1 MLDSQKNSNRY
12 DKYKDSGIEWI
23 GEIPDSWNV
32 KRLKVLA
39 SIQTGNTPPK
49 ENSSE
54 NYYAEQGFLWVKPDN
69 LDNFNPIK
77 TTNEYLNNEGIKI
90 ARVVPANTP
99 LICCI
104 GSIGKFGVSN
114 KSVAFNQ
121 QINAI
126 LFKKELVNTRF
137 GLYYLSSQ
145 EEQHWFYSNGN
156 VVKILNAQN
165 QGKICCTCPSMS
177 EQEAIAGYLDRKC
190 GAIDETIEKQKS
202 VIEKLKEYKQSI
214 ITQAVTKGL
223 DKSAPMKDSGIEWIG
238 QIPQHWDSIK
248 LKFCSYIR
256 ARLGWKGLKAEE
268 YVEEG
273 YPLLSAFN
281 IVNSKLIFE
290 NLNFINQFRYDES
303 PEIKLQTN
311 DILLV
316 KDGAGIGKCAIVENM
331 PIPSTANGSLAVIS
345 TNYRLVAKFLY
356 YYFISTIFQAYI
368 DRLKDGMGVPHLFQA
383 DLKEIQI
390 VLPKEQEQKNIVEFL
405 DKKCSE
411 IDKNIEDKEKLI
423 EKLVEYKKSLIYE
436 CVTGKRKVVA

>member
-12 DKYKDSGIEWI
+12 DKYRDSGIEWI

-214 ITQAVTKGL
+214 ITKAVTKGL

-238 QIPQHWDSIK
+238 QIPQHWDTCKIK
-248 LKFCSYIR
+248 HKFYLSSEINYDPT
-256 ARLGWKGLKAEE
+256 AT
-268 YVEEG
+268 
-273 YPLLSAFN
+273 LLSLFTHIGVRPRTEMEDKGNKAQTVIGYSLVKN
-281 IVNSKLIFE
+281 GDIIVNKLLAWMGAIGLSDY
-290 NLNFINQFRYDES
+290 NGATSPDYD
-303 PEIKLQTN
+303 I
-311 DILLV
+311 
-316 KDGAGIGKCAIVENM
+316 
-331 PIPSTANGSLAVIS
+331 
-345 TNYRLVAKFLY
+345 YRLRNVTDNNAKYYHYLFRSNNFKDECYKYGRGIMLMRLRTYPEEFLNI
-356 YYFISTIFQAYI
+356 FIPNITKAQQN
-368 DRLKDGMGVPHLFQA
+368 D
-383 DLKEIQI
+383 
-390 VLPKEQEQKNIVEFL
+390 IVEFL

-411 IDKNIEDKEKLI
+411 IDKTIEDKEKLI

-436 CVTGKRKVVA
+436 CVTGKRKVVV

>member
-1 MLDSQKNSNRY
+1 MTIASTTNRY

-248 LKFCSYIR
+248 LKYKFRIKKDI
-256 ARLGWKGLKAEE
+256 AG
-268 YVEEG
+268 EEG
-273 YPLLSAFN
+273 F
-281 IVNSKLIFE
+281 
-290 NLNFINQFRYDES
+290 
-303 PEIKLQTN
+303 
-311 DILLV
+311 DILSVTQQGLRI
-316 KDGAGIGKCAIVENM
+316 KD
-331 PIPSTANGSLAVIS
+331 IS
-345 TNYRLVAKFLY
+345 TNEGQLAMDYSKYQIVKPSDFVMNHMDLLTGWVDCSAYFGVTSPDYRVFVNTDQKNCNNQYYNYVFQICYKNKIFYGLGQGVSGLGRWRLQSDKFLNFRIPIPPY
-356 YYFISTIFQAYI
+356 N
-368 DRLKDGMGVPHLFQA
+368 
-383 DLKEIQI
+383 
-390 VLPKEQEQKNIVEFL
+390 EQEQIVQYIN
-405 DKKCSE
+405 KKCSE
-411 IDKNIEDKEKLI
+411 IDKTIEDKEKLI
-423 EKLVEYKKSLIYE
+423 EKLLEYKKSLIYE

>member
-1 MLDSQKNSNRY
+1 MTITSRTNRY

-23 GEIPDSWNV
+23 GEIPDSWSV

-54 NYYAEQGFLWVKPDN
+54 DYYAEQGFLWVKPDN

-126 LFKKELVNTRF
+126 LFKKELVNTKF

-165 QGKICCTCPSMS
+165 QGKICCTCPSIS

-223 DKSAPMKDSGIEWIG
+223 DKSAPMKDSGIEWLG

-248 LKFCSYIR
+248 LKYKFRIKKDIAGEEGFDILSVTQQ
-256 ARLGWKGLKAEE
+256 GLK
-268 YVEEG
+268 
-273 YPLLSAFN
+273 
-281 IVNSKLIFE
+281 
-290 NLNFINQFRYDES
+290 
-303 PEIKLQTN
+303 IK
-311 DILLV
+311 D
-316 KDGAGIGKCAIVENM
+316 
-331 PIPSTANGSLAVIS
+331 IS
-345 TNYRLVAKFLY
+345 TNEGQLAMDYSKY
-356 YYFISTIFQAYI
+356 
-368 DRLKDGMGVPHLFQA
+368 
-383 DLKEIQI
+383 QI
-390 VLPKEQEQKNIVEFL
+390 VKPSDFVMNHMDLLTGWVDCSAYFGVTSPDYRVFVNTDQKTVIINIIIM
-405 DKKCSE
+405 CSKFV
-411 IDKNIEDKEKLI
+411 IKI
-423 EKLVEYKKSLIYE
+423 
-436 CVTGKRKVVA
+436 RFFMA

>member
-1 MLDSQKNSNRY
+1 MSSNIITNRY
-12 DKYKDSGIEWI
+12 DKYNDSGIEWI
-23 GEIPDSWNV
+23 GEIPDSWNIN
-32 KRLKVLA
+32 KIGQIYQERNEKVSDKEFMPLSVTKNGIVPQLENA
-39 SIQTGNTPPK
+39 AKTDNGDNRKLVRQNDFVINSRSDRRGSCGISDYTGSVSLINTVLTPRK
-49 ENSSE
+49 NMINQYYNFTFKSECFADEFYRWGTGIVDDLWSTKWSSMK
-54 NYYAEQGFLWVKPDN
+54 NIYIPYPN
-69 LDNFNPIK
+69 IK
-77 TTNEYLNNEGIKI
+77 
-90 ARVVPANTP
+90 
-99 LICCI
+99 
-104 GSIGKFGVSN
+104 
-114 KSVAFNQ
+114 
-121 QINAI
+121 
-126 LFKKELVNTRF
+126 
-137 GLYYLSSQ
+137 
-145 EEQHWFYSNGN
+145 
-156 VVKILNAQN
+156 
-165 QGKICCTCPSMS
+165 

-223 DKSAPMKDSGIEWIG
+223 DKSAPMKDPGIEWIG

-303 PEIKLQTN
+303 PEIKLQIN

-390 VLPKEQEQKNIVEFL
+390 VLPKDQEQKNIVEFL

-411 IDKNIEDKEKLI
+411 IDKTIEDKEKLI

-436 CVTGKRKVVA
+436 CVTGKRKVVE

>member
-12 DKYKDSGIEWI
+12 DKYKDSGIKWI
-23 GEIPDSWNV
+23 GEIPDSWSV

-54 NYYAEQGFLWVKPDN
+54 DYYTEQGFLWVKPDN

-126 LFKKELVNTRF
+126 LFKKELVNTKF

-165 QGKICCTCPSMS
+165 QGKICCTCPSIS

-223 DKSAPMKDSGIEWIG
+223 DKSAQMKDSGIEWIG

-248 LKFCSYIR
+248 LKYKFKIKKDIAGEEGFDILSVTQQ
-256 ARLGWKGLKAEE
+256 GLK
-268 YVEEG
+268 
-273 YPLLSAFN
+273 
-281 IVNSKLIFE
+281 
-290 NLNFINQFRYDES
+290 
-303 PEIKLQTN
+303 IK
-311 DILLV
+311 D
-316 KDGAGIGKCAIVENM
+316 
-331 PIPSTANGSLAVIS
+331 IS
-345 TNYRLVAKFLY
+345 TNEGQLAMDYSKYQIVKPSDFVMNHMDLITGWVDCSAYFGVTSPDYRVFVNTDQKNCNNQYYNYVFQICYKNKIFYGLGQGVSGLGRWRLQSDKFLNFRIPIPPY
-356 YYFISTIFQAYI
+356 N
-368 DRLKDGMGVPHLFQA
+368 
-383 DLKEIQI
+383 
-390 VLPKEQEQKNIVEFL
+390 EQEQIVQYIN
-405 DKKCSE
+405 KKCSE
-411 IDKNIEDKEKLI
+411 IDKTIEDKEKLI

-436 CVTGKRKVVA
+436 CVTGKRKVVV

>member
-12 DKYKDSGIEWI
+12 DKYRDSGIEWI

-214 ITQAVTKGL
+214 ITKAVTKGL

-238 QIPQHWDSIK
+238 QIPQHWDTCKIK
-248 LKFCSYIR
+248 HKFYLSSEINYDPT
-256 ARLGWKGLKAEE
+256 AT
-268 YVEEG
+268 
-273 YPLLSAFN
+273 LLSLFTHIGVRPRTEMEDKGNKAQTVIGYSLVKN
-281 IVNSKLIFE
+281 GDIIVNKLLAWMGAIGLSDY
-290 NLNFINQFRYDES
+290 NGATSPDYD
-303 PEIKLQTN
+303 I
-311 DILLV
+311 
-316 KDGAGIGKCAIVENM
+316 
-331 PIPSTANGSLAVIS
+331 
-345 TNYRLVAKFLY
+345 YRLRNLTDNNAKYYHYLFRSNNFKNECYKYGRGIMLMRLRTYPEEFLNI
-356 YYFISTIFQAYI
+356 FIPNITKAQQN
-368 DRLKDGMGVPHLFQA
+368 D
-383 DLKEIQI
+383 
-390 VLPKEQEQKNIVEFL
+390 IVEFL

-411 IDKNIEDKEKLI
+411 IDKTIEDKEKLI

-436 CVTGKRKVVA
+436 CVTGKRKVLE

>member
-12 DKYKDSGIEWI
+12 DKYRDSGIEWI

-165 QGKICCTCPSMS
+165 QRKICCTCPSMS

-223 DKSAPMKDSGIEWIG
+223 DKSAPMKDSGIEWLG

-248 LKFCSYIR
+248 LKYKFRIKKDIAGEEGFDILSVTQQ
-256 ARLGWKGLKAEE
+256 GLK
-268 YVEEG
+268 
-273 YPLLSAFN
+273 
-281 IVNSKLIFE
+281 
-290 NLNFINQFRYDES
+290 
-303 PEIKLQTN
+303 IK
-311 DILLV
+311 D
-316 KDGAGIGKCAIVENM
+316 
-331 PIPSTANGSLAVIS
+331 IS
-345 TNYRLVAKFLY
+345 TNEGQLAMDYSKYQIVKPSDFVMNHMDLLTGWVDCSAYFGVTSPDYRVFVNTDQKNCNNQYYNYVFQICYKNKIFYGLGQGVSGLGRWRLQSDKFLNFRIPIPPY
-356 YYFISTIFQAYI
+356 N
-368 DRLKDGMGVPHLFQA
+368 
-383 DLKEIQI
+383 
-390 VLPKEQEQKNIVEFL
+390 EQEQIVQYIN
-405 DKKCSE
+405 KKCSE
-411 IDKNIEDKEKLI
+411 IDKTIEDKEKLI
-423 EKLVEYKKSLIYE
+423 EKLLEYKKSLIYE
-436 CVTGKRKVVA
+436 CVTGKRRVVA

>member
-12 DKYKDSGIEWI
+12 DKYRDSGIEWI

-126 LFKKELVNTRF
+126 LFNKELVNTRF
-137 GLYYLSSQ
+137 GLYYLSSK

-214 ITQAVTKGL
+214 ITKAVTKGL

-238 QIPQHWDSIK
+238 QIPQHWDTCKIK
-248 LKFCSYIR
+248 HKFYLSSEINYDPT
-256 ARLGWKGLKAEE
+256 AT
-268 YVEEG
+268 
-273 YPLLSAFN
+273 LLSLFTHIGVRPRTEMEDKGNKAQTVIGYSLVKN
-281 IVNSKLIFE
+281 GDIIVNKLLAWMGAIGLSDY
-290 NLNFINQFRYDES
+290 NGATSPDYD
-303 PEIKLQTN
+303 I
-311 DILLV
+311 
-316 KDGAGIGKCAIVENM
+316 
-331 PIPSTANGSLAVIS
+331 
-345 TNYRLVAKFLY
+345 YRLRNVTDNNAKYYHYLFRSNNFKDECYKYGRGIMLMRLRTYPEEFLNI
-356 YYFISTIFQAYI
+356 FIPNITKAQQN
-368 DRLKDGMGVPHLFQA
+368 D
-383 DLKEIQI
+383 
-390 VLPKEQEQKNIVEFL
+390 IVEFL

-411 IDKNIEDKEKLI
+411 IDKTIEDKEKLI

>member
-12 DKYKDSGIEWI
+12 DKYRDSGIEWI

-202 VIEKLKEYKQSI
+202 VIEQLKEYKQSI
-214 ITQAVTKGL
+214 ITKAVTKGL

-238 QIPQHWDSIK
+238 QIPQHWDTCKIK
-248 LKFCSYIR
+248 HKFYLSSEINYDPT
-256 ARLGWKGLKAEE
+256 AT
-268 YVEEG
+268 
-273 YPLLSAFN
+273 LLSLFTHIGVRPRTEMEDKGNKAQTVIGYSLVKN
-281 IVNSKLIFE
+281 GDIIVNKLLAWMGAIGLSDY
-290 NLNFINQFRYDES
+290 NGATSPDYD
-303 PEIKLQTN
+303 I
-311 DILLV
+311 
-316 KDGAGIGKCAIVENM
+316 
-331 PIPSTANGSLAVIS
+331 
-345 TNYRLVAKFLY
+345 YRLRNVTDNNAKYYHYLFRSNNFKDECYKYGRGIMLMRLRTYPEEFLNI
-356 YYFISTIFQAYI
+356 FIPNITKAQQN
-368 DRLKDGMGVPHLFQA
+368 D
-383 DLKEIQI
+383 
-390 VLPKEQEQKNIVEFL
+390 IVEFL

-411 IDKNIEDKEKLI
+411 IDKTIEDKEKLI

>member
-1 MLDSQKNSNRY
+1 MTITSRTNRY

-23 GEIPDSWNV
+23 GEIPDSWSV

-54 NYYAEQGFLWVKPDN
+54 DYYAEQGFLWVKPDN

-126 LFKKELVNTRF
+126 LFKKELVNTKF

-165 QGKICCTCPSMS
+165 QGKICCTCPSIS

-223 DKSAPMKDSGIEWIG
+223 DKSAPMKDSGIEWLG

-248 LKFCSYIR
+248 LKYKFRIKKDIAGEEGFDILSVTQQ
-256 ARLGWKGLKAEE
+256 GLK
-268 YVEEG
+268 
-273 YPLLSAFN
+273 
-281 IVNSKLIFE
+281 
-290 NLNFINQFRYDES
+290 
-303 PEIKLQTN
+303 IK
-311 DILLV
+311 D
-316 KDGAGIGKCAIVENM
+316 
-331 PIPSTANGSLAVIS
+331 IS
-345 TNYRLVAKFLY
+345 TNEGQLAMDYSKYQIVKPSDFVMNHMDLLTGWVDCSAYFGVTSPDYRVFVNTDQKNCNNQYYNYVFQICYKNKIFYGLGQGVSGLGRWRLQSDKFLNFRIPIPPY
-356 YYFISTIFQAYI
+356 N
-368 DRLKDGMGVPHLFQA
+368 
-383 DLKEIQI
+383 
-390 VLPKEQEQKNIVEFL
+390 EQEQIVQYIN
-405 DKKCSE
+405 KKCSE
-411 IDKNIEDKEKLI
+411 IDKTIEDKEKLI
-423 EKLVEYKKSLIYE
+423 EKLLEYKKSLIYE
-436 CVTGKRKVVA
+436 CVTGKRKVVM

>member
-23 GEIPDSWNV
+23 GEIPDSWNNV
-32 KRLKVLA
+32 RLRFLCN
-39 SIQTGNTPPK
+39 IQTGNKDTVDKNEYGEYPFYVRSPIIERIDTYSFDGEAILTAGDGVGAGKVFHYVNGKFDYHQRVYNLHNFNKICAKFLFYYLK
-49 ENSSE
+49 ENFYKE
-54 NYYAEQGFLWVKPDN
+54 IEQSNAKSTVDSIRLPML
-69 LDNFNPIK
+69 LDFPIVFAK
-77 TTNEYLNNEGIKI
+77 DLK
-90 ARVVPANTP
+90 
-99 LICCI
+99 
-104 GSIGKFGVSN
+104 
-114 KSVAFNQ
+114 
-121 QINAI
+121 
-126 LFKKELVNTRF
+126 
-137 GLYYLSSQ
+137 
-145 EEQHWFYSNGN
+145 
-156 VVKILNAQN
+156 
-165 QGKICCTCPSMS
+165 

-390 VLPKEQEQKNIVEFL
+390 VIPKEQEQKNIVDFL

-411 IDKNIEDKEKLI
+411 IDKTIEDKEKLI
-423 EKLVEYKKSLIYE
+423 ETLVEYKKSLIYE